1 MHLLIM
7 FVSTSFAAEYK
18 KPILTDWNFFNSI
31 TNTNLYSSMKKL
43 ILPRKNVVAP
53 QMLKVNSTTQSLYEA
68 PSNYEEIL
76 NNIREFGILT
86 PLLVNNDYEVISGNL
101 RLKIAIDLKLKE
113 VPVVFNDTEK
123 EMVDILAVSSNKFR
137 SKSLVDIAS
146 EIRFYDEYYSLRRGE
161 RTDLN
166 PQMKVVKQEKD
177 AAYNSIGQYKINKIK
192 SIEKRLKELYENEEY
207 SIEILNNELR
217 KVDNDVC
224 TLNELDKKLELKLL
238 NKCNEERKG
247 LKYEIKTNM
256 VSIFNKDCIDMSE
269 LENGTIQTIITSPP
283 YYKMFDYGTGKNQ
296 NGQEKTVKEYIE
308 NLVKIFDEAKRI
320 LKNDGSLFV
329 NINDCVINGIYQ
341 SVPELFL
348 IEMNKRGWL
357 YVDCYFWLKS
367 NPRYTKGKR
376 SVRNFEPIYHFVKN
390 EDYYFTQDWVLSIN
404 DPDNNISLSKSGFK
418 PKLKSGLDY
427 RDNVLST
434 SASNT
439 KELRDKC
446 RNENLPMENSCTFPL
461 MLPTIFVLSTS
472 KPGDLILDM
481 FNGTGTTAESCVLLD
496 RKYVGYEVNPLFI
509 KASEIRLSDYEL
521 GQVA

>member
-1 MHLLIM
+1 MKRKILLGD
-7 FVSTSFAAEYK
+7 S
-18 KPILTDWNFFNSI
+18 
-31 TNTNLYSSMKKL
+31 
-43 ILPRKNVVAP
+43 VVNP
-53 QMLKVNSTTQSLYEA
+53 QMLKVNSRTQSLYA
-68 PSNYEEIL
+68 IPSNYEGIL
-76 NNIREFGILT
+76 ENIREFGILT
-86 PLLVNNDYEVISGNL
+86 PLLVNRDYEVISGNL
-101 RLKIAIDLKLKE
+101 RLKIAIELKLKE
-113 VPVVFNDTEK
+113 VPVVFTDKPK
-123 EMVDILAVSSNKFR
+123 EMTDILAVSSNKFR
-137 SKSLVDIAS
+137 TKSMVDIAS
-146 EIRFYDEYYSLRRGE
+146 EIRFYDEYYSVRRGE

-166 PQMKVVKQEKD
+166 PQMKLVKDEKD
-177 AAYNSIGQYKINKIK
+177 SAYKSIGQYKINKIK
-192 SIEKRLKELYENEEY
+192 SIQKKLEELHKNGEY
-207 SIEILNNELR
+207 STELLNKELR
-217 KVDNDVC
+217 KIDEDVC
-224 TLNELDKKLELKLL
+224 TLNDLDKQLERELL
-238 NKCNEERKG
+238 NKCKEENEG
-247 LKYEIKTNM
+247 LKYEIKTHM

-269 LENGTIQTIITSPP
+269 IENGIIQTIITSPP

-308 NLVKIFDEAKRI
+308 NLVRVFDEAKRI
-320 LKNDGSLFV
+320 LKDDGSLFV
-329 NINDCVINGIYQ
+329 NINDCVIDGIYQ

-348 IEMNKRGWL
+348 IEMKKRGWM
-357 YVDCYFWLKS
+357 YVDCFFWLKS
-367 NPRYTKGKR
+367 NPRYTPGKR
-376 SVRNFEPIYHFVKN
+376 SVRNFEPIYHFVKS
-390 EDYYFTQDWVLSIN
+390 EDYYFSQDWLLSIN
-404 DPDNNISLSKSGFK
+404 DIENNISLSKSGIK

-446 RNENLPMENSCTFPL
+446 KKENLPMENSCTFPL